1 MTRPKPRT
9 KIKGAYAGPIA
20 KKIDFADNELILDRK
35 IIERIGREFVSSIVR
50 EARKDFAKRRKSP
63 KGQPVPDGGGIGP
76 ARGTLSAPN
85 FFRSFGYRIRGK
97 RTIEVY
103 STWPWIDSLLEGR
116 PRAPMTNL
124 TAEKNP
130 KLWRPSTSGAGRVRK
145 TVPIMD
151 KATRTLLFRV
161 VPLQTENA
169 WIHPGI
175 QKHTFMNRGMR
186 NARKRLPKLIAE
198 WLKEG

>member
-1 MTRPKPRT
+1 MTRPKPRK

-20 KKIDFADNELILDRK
+20 KKIDFADKELIFDRK
-35 IIERIGREFVSSIVR
+35 ILEKIGREFVRSIVR
-50 EARKDFAKRRKSP
+50 EAKIDFAKRKKSP
-63 KGQPVPDGGGIGP
+63 KGMPVPNGGGIGP

-85 FFRSFGYRIRGK
+85 FFRSFGYRIRGQ

-116 PRAPMTNL
+116 PSAPMTNL
-124 TAEKNP
+124 TAEKNA
-130 KLWRPSTSGAGRVRK
+130 KLWRPSRRGQGRVRK

-151 KATRTLLFRV
+151 KGTHTLLFRV
-161 VPLQTENA
+161 VPLTVGDA

-175 QKHTFMNRGMR
+175 QRHTFMNRGMR
-186 NARKRLPKLIAE
+186 KARERLPTLIAE
-198 WLKEG
+198 WLVES